1 MGALSVHCA
10 SGRTLYVT
18 VNGLSFVTSADNS
31 SVGSST
37 HREPVG
43 DAGSGT
49 GRNELGRTSELMAAF
64 TGDWSDSRWELK
76 PGPIVSMAMMICVAF
91 GGGGTVV
98 SVVSVLW
105 GAGGGLTVQDDATSI
120 SAEIAATMRRVP
132 DTLFRVSTPSE
143 GEEAQ
148 ASGRTEPGQQ
158 QLTSHRSHNRP
169 PSRPAGGRLPCL
181 RLGRVSLM

>member
-31 SVGSST
+31 SVGSRT

-43 DAGSGT
+43 DAGSET

-64 TGDWSDSRWELK
+64 TGDWSDSRWGLN

-91 GGGGTVV
+91 GGGGVVV
-98 SVVSVLW
+98 SVVSVLC
-105 GAGGGLTVQDDATSI
+105 GAGGGLTVQPATSTN
-120 SAEIAATMRRVP
+120 APATALTHRRVVG
-132 DTLFRVSTPSE
+132 TVFRVSTPTD
-143 GEEAQ
+143 GETVA
-148 ASGRTEPGQQ
+148 AIGGRTSED
-158 QLTSHRSHNRP
+158 
-169 PSRPAGGRLPCL
+169 
-181 RLGRVSLM
+181 